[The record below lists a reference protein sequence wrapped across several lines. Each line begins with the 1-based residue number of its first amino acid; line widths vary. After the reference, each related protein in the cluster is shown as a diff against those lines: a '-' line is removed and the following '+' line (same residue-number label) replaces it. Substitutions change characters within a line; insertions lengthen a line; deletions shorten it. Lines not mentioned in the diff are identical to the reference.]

1 MNQLNHEVFDQIK
14 EWVETG
20 EWKKAINNYDE
31 KQKAYNCTYTAPW
44 FMDLT
49 DEEYESIDGD
59 DDETD
64 HFTFHLSIYIWDDN
78 SYKIE
83 FDPGLFDLMYKGYDE
98 EADRNA
104 WQEFKDLAKQKGLL
118 LE

>member
-1 MNQLNHEVFDQIK
+1 MNELNEEVFDQIK
-14 EWVETG
+14 EWVESG
-20 EWKKAINNYDE
+20 EWKDQTDGYDE
-31 KQKAYNCTYTAPW
+31 NRQAYYATYTAPW
-44 FMDLT
+44 FIDLT
-49 DEEYESIDGD
+49 DEEYENINWD

-64 HFTFHLSIYIWDDN
+64 YFTFHLSIYIRKDN

-83 FDPGLFDLMYKGYDE
+83 FDPGLFDLMYKGYDT